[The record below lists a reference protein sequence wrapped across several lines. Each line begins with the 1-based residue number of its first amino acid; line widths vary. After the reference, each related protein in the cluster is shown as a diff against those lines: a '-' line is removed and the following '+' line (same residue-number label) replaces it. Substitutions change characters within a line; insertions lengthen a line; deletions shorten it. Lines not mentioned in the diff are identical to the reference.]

1 MINPTLISREIEL
14 DLAKLQLLSKVA
26 ADDNDFP
33 VHIDTNLRRQKTT
46 LDIIEYTSKLDC
58 ALIHAA
64 RSACEVAR
72 WASTLASITGLRQ
85 QCNATRSGIHVC
97 HGVKHCYVAIHSRY
111 DQGLG
116 LNLLVRSHMHGHAL
130 HPAGHMQRPLF
141 SCSVRQTSTQH
152 RTSSETSHACHFS
165 WQGCVF
171 MQGFVAGE
179 RLCNV
184 LHCRHRIFVLH
195 R

>member
-72 WASTLASITGLRQ
+72 WASTLASITGLRH
-85 QCNATRSGIHVC
+85 NATQP
-97 HGVKHCYVAIHSRY
+97 
-111 DQGLG
+111 DQ
-116 LNLLVRSHMHGHAL
+116 VYMFAM
-130 HPAGHMQRPLF
+130 A
-141 SCSVRQTSTQH
+141 
-152 RTSSETSHACHFS
+152 SSIAMLQFTAD
-165 WQGCVF
+165 
-171 MQGFVAGE
+171 MIRA
-179 RLCNV
+179 
-184 LHCRHRIFVLH
+184 
-195 R
+195 

>member
-1 MINPTLISREIEL
+1 MGWLAYDRGPFHLHISAGQRAAKASATQPKLRNQMINPTLISREIEL

-116 LNLLVRSHMHGHAL
+116 LNLLVRSHMHGTYVR
-130 HPAGHMQRPLF
+130 G
-141 SCSVRQTSTQH
+141 SCTCIYAAV
-152 RTSSETSHACHFS
+152 
-165 WQGCVF
+165 V
-171 MQGFVAGE
+171 
-179 RLCNV
+179 
-184 LHCRHRIFVLH
+184 
-195 R
+195 